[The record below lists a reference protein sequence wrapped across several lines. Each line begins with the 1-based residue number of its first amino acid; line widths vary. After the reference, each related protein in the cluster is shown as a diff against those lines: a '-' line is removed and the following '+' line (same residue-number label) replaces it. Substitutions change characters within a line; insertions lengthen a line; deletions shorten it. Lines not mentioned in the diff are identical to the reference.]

1 MVDVKHFRDAS
12 QDFAEDFG
20 ALREDIAK
28 LTTSVAELVRA
39 QASSAA
45 NAVIEGTESARQQLS
60 NGAAGAQN
68 RLRGVGADTE
78 ATIERNPL
86 AAVLTALSAGLLIG
100 MMSGARR

>member
-1 MVDVKHFRDAS
+1 MADVKHIKDAS

-68 RLRGVGADTE
+68 RLRGVGADIE